1 MPVLAVL
8 LLLAFTA
15 AVRLHAAAPPASVVA
30 VANRDAEGAI
40 VLDADEAHNFQPSAA
55 ACRDSCLNTTGC
67 NVWVW
72 CGAVSGCS
80 SGVSY
85 TPRDLSKY
93 QQCWLKYDTPPK
105 QGASTRGMF
114 LRFKNAPDQPSGWM
128 SGTTVTNF
136 TDSAPFPE
144 ENFACE
150 CLAKYQYLDY
160 RFEGMCANL
169 QGGGPVCVGSSNCS
183 ADLIGTFNSC
193 PLVPS
198 CTVLLD
204 TDLNA
209 TKIIT
214 PGDYNTADSAED
226 CCYQCASTQGCNLW
240 TWCADPTACNGER
253 YRFRQCWLKQADP
266 KNPQP
271 KKGYGGSPGW
281 ISGVRLTWMPM

>member
-8 LLLAFTA
+8 LLLALTA
-15 AVRLHAAAPPASVVA
+15 SVQLHAAAPPASVVA

-72 CGAVSGCS
+72 CAAVSGCVP
-80 SGVSY
+80 GGSY
-85 TPRDLSKY
+85 TRDQRRY

-105 QGASTRGMF
+105 QGASTRGKF
-114 LRFKNAPDQPSGWM
+114 PRPKNSADTATGWM
-128 SGTTVTNF
+128 SGTTAANF

-144 ENFACE
+144 KGYSCS
-150 CLAKYQYLDY
+150 CVSTYQYGGY
-160 RFEGMCANL
+160 NFEGMCAHIQDYGSACIVTTNCRESSYGGM
-169 QGGGPVCVGSSNCS
+169 QGCS
-183 ADLIGTFNSC
+183 GTQ
-193 PLVPS
+193 P

-204 TDLNA
+204 TDLNE
-209 TKIIT
+209 TSIIT

-240 TWCADPTACNGER
+240 TWCVDPTGCDGER